1 MGFLWHWLI
10 EVYVE
15 FSAISWNDSSS
26 NSSDLDPLI
35 IEQPDKDIVSKAPK

>member
-15 FSAISWNDSSS
+15 FSAISWNDSS
-26 NSSDLDPLI
+26 DLDPLI